1 MGLTSNIKDK
11 DWVSVRQGIA
21 RLGSS
26 KLGPTSTPTF
36 LGVTTTSLTISGLT
50 TDSLIYPVSGLLTSL
65 GVAANGQIPIGS
77 TGTTP
82 VLANITAT
90 ANQITV
96 TNGVGTIALSFPNSL
111 VIPGKLTAGSFGSPT
126 DVTGG
131 GQYGFELHYSG
142 NNYSVTGIRS
152 RAQLVTTDTT
162 ATALGGLFQAANND
176 DVNAGVLMGFMAEAI
191 GKSTANASTI
201 TTMRGG
207 LIGTE
212 WGALNTVTNLKTLH
226 IRGHSLNAAGAGSFG
241 TGYALYIENEAVG
254 GNGQAYDAG
263 IYFKGTALSAGN
275 KAFTYGI
282 DFTGAIFGTAEMLI
296 GNAKITSSNNSL
308 IFQPNADSA
317 TFLQVKNAAGT
328 SCPLNIDTTNNR
340 VGIRTTGPDRVLE
353 INTGAAEDGLRIS
366 YDDADGSAA
375 KYTELTV
382 NSTGDAKLR
391 VQGQYITFEGLDAGV
406 GAVENLRIRFLS
418 ATTISLSSPSGI
430 PNIAW
435 NFNFKLNDNYSMTL
449 GSENDFGVVYN
460 LGDDE
465 LRIQHPRF
473 SPTSKFI
480 YGADDTWEF
489 RKGSDSRLFIDGDGN
504 TGFNENSPETPIE
517 LTHATPIIQ
526 QQVSTHTNDDDARK
540 SIWRAKGNKLDE
552 TEHTLG
558 QFSFSHDGTG
568 DDYDAKWV
576 LSLNGTTG
584 GVDTLVG
591 ALTLDSNL
599 LATLGG
605 SLSVPVGSKIGIGTP
620 NPTGEI
626 EVSTN
631 TSSTLRLNVYSTT
644 NAIGAAWVSRKS
656 NSNTIGTVVQTDS
669 GDSLGSFF
677 FLGVS
682 TGNLFASAASIVV
695 MQAGVSGSGSV
706 PATMEFNTY
715 GSSRND
721 NQLFLD
727 GPTGYV
733 GVGVIPTLSLDINA
747 KSGNTAIGGFAVKM
761 TNKTGVASVAGK
773 VVECSGAV
781 DDAVALSDA
790 DGDHSIGVFL
800 DSGIADGSETWIV
813 VGGVADVLYED
824 GESSTRDQWVFMS
837 GTAGFAQDQAATP
850 GHAADHWKE
859 IGHCCE
865 TVTYVDTPILARCIL
880 HFN

>member
-1 MGLTSNIKDK
+1 
-11 DWVSVRQGIA
+11 VRQAIA

-50 TDSLIYPVSGLLTSL
+50 TNSLIYPVSGLLTSL

-96 TNGVGTIALSFPNSL
+96 TNGTGTIALSFPNPL

-142 NNYSVTGIRS
+142 NNYNVTGVRS
-152 RAQLVTTDTT
+152 RAQLITTDTT
-162 ATALGGLFQAANND
+162 ASATGGLFQAANND
-176 DVNAGVLMGFMAEAI
+176 DVNVGVLNGFVAEAI
-191 GKSTANASTI
+191 GKATANAATI
-201 TTMRGG
+201 TMMRGG
-207 LIGTE
+207 LIGGE
-212 WGALNTVTNLKTLH
+212 WSAKDTVTDYRNLHLRTH
-226 IRGHSLNAAGAGSFG
+226 TRDAATEGYISG
-241 TGYALYIENEAVG
+241 TGYSLLLENEAVG
-254 GNGQAYDAG
+254 GNGQALDAG
-263 IYFKGTALSAGN
+263 IYFKGTNLSAGN
-275 KAFTYGI
+275 KAFDYGI
-282 DFTGAIFGTAEMLI
+282 DFSGATYGTAELKLSNGSII
-296 GNAKITSSNNSL
+296 GSDKVTL
-308 IFQPNADSA
+308 KPNANST
-317 TFLQVKNAAGT
+317 TFLQVMNAAGT
-328 SCPLNIDTTNNR
+328 AISLNIDTTNSR
-340 VGIRTTGPDRVLE
+340 VGFGTNAPLQKIHLKEDDPQIYFEDTLGGAKFSTTLGHVAGNFRLYDE
-353 INTGAAEDGLRIS
+353 TNTRSVWNYTASSNIFLVSAQLVSNTNSGTTPFWVTRLGVITQGLSIYVDDNSVYFESVQDENTPTYGNMIFRADDDGT
-366 YDDADGSAA
+366 ADGFFAF
-375 KYTELTV
+375 
-382 NSTGDAKLR
+382 
-391 VQGQYITFEGLDAGV
+391 QGK
-406 GAVENLRIRFLS
+406 S
-418 ATTISLSSPSGI
+418 ATEYMRI
-430 PNIAW
+430 
-435 NFNFKLNDNYSMTL
+435 L
-449 GSENDFGVVYN
+449 GRTGYV
-460 LGDDE
+460 
-465 LRIQHPRF
+465 
-473 SPTSKFI
+473 
-480 YGADDTWEF
+480 
-489 RKGSDSRLFIDGDGN
+489 
-504 TGFNENSPETPIE
+504 GFNEVAPETLIE
-517 LTHATPIIQ
+517 LTHATPVITGHA
-526 QQVSTHTNDDDARK
+526 STHSDADESGLFEITGKREDG
-540 SIWRAKGNKLDE
+540 AGTE
-552 TEHTLG
+552 TESGHIKMWHDGAGVNDQLTKMTLG
-558 QFSFSHDGTG
+558 VNTG
-568 DDYDAKWV
+568 
-576 LSLNGTTG
+576 S
-584 GVDTLVG
+584 GVVD
-591 ALTLDSNL
+591 ALTLDSDL
-599 LATLGG
+599 LATFGG

-644 NAIGAAWVSRKS
+644 NAVGAAWVSRKS

-682 TGNLFASAASIVV
+682 TGNFFASAASIVV
-695 MQAGVSGSGSV
+695 MQAGVSGGGSV

-733 GVGVIPTLSLDINA
+733 GVGVIPTLPLDIKA
-747 KSGNTAIGGFAVKM
+747 KSGNTTIGGFAIKM

-773 VVECSGAV
+773 VVECGGAV
-781 DDAVALSDA
+781 DDAVALSVA
-790 DGDHSIGVFL
+790 GGDHSIGVFL
-800 DSGIADGSETWIV
+800 DSGIADGSEAWIV